1 MKKLL
6 IMLFALLLVNPLFSS
21 HSFAADNGGEE
32 SSDNGGEE
40 SSDNGDAKPAGGGDE
55 EPECD

>member
-32 SSDNGGEE
+32 SSDNG
-40 SSDNGDAKPAGGGDE
+40 DAKPAGGGDE